1 MGLTGSGL
9 VIEAWKI
16 TKVVNIRVRQ
26 TPGSLIGYTVTFEDK
41 KVLTEDEK
49 KTQEYDKLA
58 FKLVSY
64 GAVPLLAIYSGYS
77 CKSRLLQISMNLLTY
92 SAVSV
97 RAFPNGNT
105 RLLINLTGRTHRSW
119 YSYIVT
125 TLAQAI
131 YMFGFVQLIP
141 QLIINYKLK
150 SVAHMP

>member
-1 MGLTGSGL
+1 L
-9 VIEAWKI
+9 A
-16 TKVVNIRVRQ
+16 
-26 TPGSLIGYTVTFEDK
+26 DK
-41 KVLTEDEK
+41 KELSEEEK

-64 GAVPLLAIYSGYS
+64 VAIPTLIAYAGYS
-77 CKSRLLQISMNLLTY
+77 LKY
-92 SAVSV
+92 K
-97 RAFPNGNT
+97 
-105 RLLINLTGRTHRSW
+105 THRSW
-119 YSYIVT
+119 YSYIIT